1 MSTPPTIML
10 LAGEPSGDQHG
21 AALVDALRT
30 RLPDAELIGS
40 GGPGMEAAGVRLFAT
55 LDDLAVMG
63 FVEVLGRLG
72 YFRTLERTIE
82 SQLASGAV
90 DLLIAIDYPGFNMR
104 AAAIARRHRVPVL
117 FYIAPQVWAWRAH
130 RAARMAEIVDRLAVI
145 LPFEVPIFEAHGANV
160 SFVGH
165 PLVDHPLAEHGVT
178 AADRL
183 PEVPAL
189 DVVAGSLD
197 SDRPILALLPGS
209 RPQEIERHLE
219 PMLRTAAAVQ
229 AVRPDLQVAVA
240 RAEGIGALPVPE
252 GVAVVDGGRGL
263 LQRAHVAMVKSGT
276 STLEA
281 ALAGVPFVCVYR
293 THPLTFALA
302 KRLVRLDTVALANLV
317 AERPLVPEFLQDDF
331 EPKRV
336 ANTLLRLADETPE
349 RVAMLEGLAEV
360 RGRLGTA
367 GAAER
372 VANLAVELLEE
383 RVR

>member
-21 AALVDALRT
+21 AALVKALRQK
-30 RLPDAELIGS
+30 LPNADLVGT

-55 LDDLAVMG
+55 LDELAVMG
-63 FVEVLGRLG
+63 FVEVLGRLA
-72 YFRTLERTIE
+72 YFRALERDIE
-82 SQLASGAV
+82 SRLASGDI

-104 AAAIARRHRVPVL
+104 VAAIAKRLGVPVL

-145 LPFEVPIFEAHGANV
+145 LPFEVPIFAAHGADV

-165 PLVDHPLAEHGVT
+165 PLVDHA
-178 AADRL
+178 
-183 PEVPAL
+183 VPARDAYQEARASL
-189 DVVAGSLD
+189 DVIKGGLD
-197 SDRPILALLPGS
+197 PARPILALLPGS
-209 RPQEIERHLE
+209 RTQEIQRHLA
-219 PMLRTAAAVQ
+219 PMLETAAAVQ

-240 RAEGIGALPVPE
+240 RAEGIGPLPVPE
-252 GVAVVDGGRGL
+252 AVAVVSGGRTL
-263 LQRAHVAMVKSGT
+263 LESAHVAMVKSGT

-317 AERPLVPEFLQDDF
+317 AGRPVVPEFLQDDF
-331 EPKRV
+331 EPRRV
-336 ANTLLRLADETPE
+336 ASTLIHLADDSPE
-349 RVAMLEGLAEV
+349 RAAMLGGLADV

-372 VANLAVELLEE
+372 VAGLAMELLEG
-383 RVR
+383 RAP